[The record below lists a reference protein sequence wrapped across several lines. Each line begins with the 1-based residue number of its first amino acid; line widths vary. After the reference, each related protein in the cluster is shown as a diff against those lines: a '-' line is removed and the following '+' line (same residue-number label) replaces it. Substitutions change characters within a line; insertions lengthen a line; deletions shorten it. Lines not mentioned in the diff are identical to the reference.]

1 MPHDVIAVIC
11 DCDGTLCADT
21 SQHLV
26 RQLGL
31 NSESFWEDANAR
43 ISEGWDAPL
52 SYLNKLLED
61 TNKPESPALSKSELE
76 KAGKSVEFYPGA
88 MDFVQRI
95 QQEIRREDR
104 YREANVS
111 IEWYIISS
119 GIESILR
126 ATKLRDHATD
136 IFGCA
141 FDFDAC
147 GRTTAIK
154 RAVTFTE
161 KTKFI
166 YAINKG
172 IPGTELRS
180 DPYRVNSSVTDE
192 DRRIPF
198 KNMVYIG
205 DGPSDIPCF
214 SLVRHF
220 GGEAIGVIPPDD
232 KEFRN
237 PYWLTQG
244 RRITAGPYTADYR
257 ENTDLY
263 KILFRIVAGMAEGI
277 VDDRN
282 HRIRSAPRH

>member
-1 MPHDVIAVIC
+1 MPQDVIAIIC
-11 DCDGTLCADT
+11 DCDGTLCEDT

-26 RQLGL
+26 KQLGL
-31 NSESFWEDANAR
+31 DSESFWSEANAR
-43 ISEGWDAPL
+43 VGEGWDVPL
-52 SYLNKLLED
+52 SYLKKLLED
-61 TNKPESPALSKSELE
+61 TNKPEAPVLTKNELE
-76 KAGKSVEFYPGA
+76 KAGNSVEFYPGA
-88 MDFVQRI
+88 LDFVQRI
-95 QQEIRREDR
+95 QDEIKEEDR
-104 YREANVS
+104 YREANVT

-126 ATKLRDHATD
+126 ATKLQGHATD

-141 FDFDAC
+141 FEFDLC
-147 GRTTAIK
+147 GRATAIK

-172 IPGTELRS
+172 IFGTELRRN
-180 DPYRVNSSVTDE
+180 PYRVNASVSDE
-192 DRRIPF
+192 NRRIPF
-198 KNMVYIG
+198 QNMVYIG

-244 RRITAGPYTADYR
+244 RRITAGPYTANYSKD
-257 ENTDLY
+257 TDLY
-263 KILFRIVAGMAEGI
+263 KILYRIVSGMAEAI
-277 VDDRN
+277 VENRN